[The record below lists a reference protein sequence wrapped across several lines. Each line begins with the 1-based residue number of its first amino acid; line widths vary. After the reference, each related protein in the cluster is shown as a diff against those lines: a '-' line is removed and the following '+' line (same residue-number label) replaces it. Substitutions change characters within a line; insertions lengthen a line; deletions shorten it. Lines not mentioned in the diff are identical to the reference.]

1 MDLGLKEKKVLI
13 TAASKGLGK
22 AIATAYAEEGA
33 HIYIASRSE
42 QRIEQTAEEIINQT
56 GNQKVKAIVCDLTKT
71 TDIEKMIE
79 KVGSVDI
86 LINNAGGPPA
96 GPFNDFSDED
106 WQHAFELLLLN
117 VIRTVRAVTPTMKE
131 QQFGRIVNITS
142 SSMKQALDG
151 LILSNTFRPAI
162 VGVSKSLSQELAP
175 DNILIN
181 SVGPGTME
189 TDRIRDIYEQ
199 QASSESV
206 EERIKQAGEQI
217 PVGRIGKPEEFAKAI
232 VFLGSNA
239 NTYITGQTLIV
250 DGGAMKTL

>member
-1 MDLGLKEKKVLI
+1 
-13 TAASKGLGK
+13 
-22 AIATAYAEEGA
+22 
-33 HIYIASRSE
+33 
-42 QRIEQTAEEIINQT
+42 
-56 GNQKVKAIVCDLTKT
+56 
-71 TDIEKMIE
+71 
-79 KVGSVDI
+79 
-86 LINNAGGPPA
+86 
-96 GPFNDFSDED
+96 
-106 WQHAFELLLLN
+106 N
-117 VIRTVRAVTPTMKE
+117 VIRIVRAVTPTMKE

-239 NTYITGQTLIV
+239 NTYITRQTLI
-250 DGGAMKTL
+250 DDCGAMKTL

>member
-1 MDLGLKEKKVLI
+1 MDLGIKGKKVLV

-22 AIATAYAEEGA
+22 ACAKAYANESTQV
-33 HIYIASRSE
+33 YIASRNKQQLE
-42 QRIEQTAEEIINQT
+42 QAKKEIIKET
-56 GNQKVKAIVCDLTKT
+56 GNHQVSSIVCDLTKAE
-71 TDIEKMIE
+71 DIKEMITRI
-79 KVGSVDI
+79 GTIDI

-96 GPFNDFSDED
+96 GKFDDFADED
-106 WQHAFELLLLN
+106 WQHAFELLLMN
-117 VIRTVRAVTPTMKE
+117 IIRTVRAVTPGMKE

-151 LILSNTFRPAI
+151 LLLSNTFRPAI
-162 VGVSKSLSQELAP
+162 VGLSKSLSQELAS

-189 TDRIRDIYEQ
+189 TDRIRDIFKQ
-199 QASSESV
+199 QASTESI
-206 EERIKQAGEQI
+206 EERLLKAGEQVPI
-217 PVGRIGKPEEFAKAI
+217 GRIGQPDEFAKAI
-232 VFLGSNA
+232 LFLGSKA